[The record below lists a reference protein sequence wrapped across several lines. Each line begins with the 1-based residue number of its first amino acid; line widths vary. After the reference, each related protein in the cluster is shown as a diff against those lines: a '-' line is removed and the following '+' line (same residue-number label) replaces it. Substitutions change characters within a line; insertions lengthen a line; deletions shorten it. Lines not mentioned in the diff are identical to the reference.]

1 MNGILDMR
9 EIRRLKKSSLFFRL
23 FGNGGLSL
31 RADFEER
38 GRELRADVNA
48 TYIAEGKRIE
58 AEIRKDYM

>member
-1 MNGILDMR
+1 
-9 EIRRLKKSSLFFRL
+9 LFFRL

-31 RADFEER
+31 RADLEER
-38 GRELRADVNA
+38 GRLLKAELNK